1 MLHKTKGIVLSYIP
15 YGDTSIIAKVY
26 TELFGAQSYI
36 VNGAR
41 SKTGKSKIGFFQPLT
56 QLDLVVYYKDNQ
68 INRISEIKCSK
79 PYKNLHTDLKKA
91 SVVMFLTEVL
101 GKILFAEKE
110 HADLFEF
117 MEEALSGFD
126 GRQENFENFHLQF
139 LLKLTRH
146 LGLEVESAAAFHKEI
161 THFKAIPSYSEEV
174 LRDIDNLIDQ
184 DWDFP
189 IKMQNAQRRLIL
201 DSIMSFYQH
210 QLGIATDSKS
220 LQILREL
227 FS

>member
-1 MLHKTKGIVLSYIP
+1 MLHKTKGIVLNYIP
-15 YGDTSIIAKVY
+15 YGDSSIIAKVY
-26 TELFGAQSYI
+26 TEIFGAQSYI
-36 VNGAR
+36 INGAR
-41 SKTGKSKIGFFQPLT
+41 SKSGKSKIGFFQPLT
-56 QLDLVVYYKDNQ
+56 LLDLVVYFKDNQ

-79 PYKNLHTDLKKA
+79 PFRSLHTDLKKA
-91 SVVMFLTEVL
+91 SITMFLTEVL

-110 HADLFEF
+110 HLELFEF
-117 MEEALSGFD
+117 MEDALTDFDQQEAHY
-126 GRQENFENFHLQF
+126 ENFHLQF

-146 LGLEVESAAAFHKEI
+146 LGLEVESAEDFHREI
-161 THFKAIPSYSEEV
+161 NHFKAIPSYSLEIDV
-174 LRDIDNLIDQ
+174 LIDNLIKQ
-184 DWDFP
+184 PWDEP
-189 IKMQNAQRRLIL
+189 CKMHNAQRRLIL